1 MQNNWWDSFQKY
13 NKEPLSVP
21 KVARTR
27 QEGMPRNANFG
38 QMNGVAPWNDLAR
51 VLWKLPWLSIWHIGM

>member
-21 KVARTR
+21 KVAWTR
-27 QEGMPRNANFG
+27 QEGMLCNANFG
-38 QMNGVAPWNDLAR
+38 QMNGFEAWNDLAR
-51 VLWKLPWLSIWHIGM
+51 VLRRLPRPSIWN